1 MNHTELLVEV
11 QDLLDDR
18 GLVWHYCRDS
28 RRCQGTPG
36 LPDLV
41 IVGQYVLFAELKG
54 DGDTMSSGQTSWKW
68 VLLAAG
74 ARHVVWTSRDL
85 TSGRIRDQ
93 LAAVA
98 GPVRRLSTPS

>member
-1 MNHTELLVEV
+1 VNHTELLVEV
-11 QDLLDDR
+11 QDLLENH

-28 RRCQGTPG
+28 RRCNGTPG

-41 IVGQYVLFAELKG
+41 IAGQYVLFAELKG

-74 ARHVVWTSRDL
+74 ARHAVWTSRDL
-85 TSGRIRDQ
+85 AAGRIRDQ

-98 GPVRRLSTPS
+98 GPVRYLA